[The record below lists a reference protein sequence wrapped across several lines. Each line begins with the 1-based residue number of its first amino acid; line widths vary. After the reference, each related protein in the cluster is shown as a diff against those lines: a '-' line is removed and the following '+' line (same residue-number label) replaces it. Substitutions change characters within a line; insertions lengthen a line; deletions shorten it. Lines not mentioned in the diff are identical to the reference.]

1 LVLQSINISL
11 LLFNRNKNFAASELV
26 GGKKTVESPSISS
39 MEGVDIMEKGEESDD
54 VSDGDEME
62 QGITHTFSQPLHH
75 SQDPH
80 SHTEM
85 KPNTSSGVSQVS

>member
-1 LVLQSINISL
+1 LVLQSINITL
-11 LLFNRNKNFAASELV
+11 LLFNRNKNFAVSEVV

-39 MEGVDIMEKGEESDD
+39 VEEGDIMGKEEESDD

-75 SQDPH
+75 SEDPH
-80 SHTEM
+80 PHTEM